1 MITLFDNRM
10 NQILYTS
17 LVFAGGEVYVNIVPE
32 IVPINVAIYARLDNS
47 NEVMKLFMLTD
58 ALRRRGA
65 THITLTCPYLPYA
78 RQDRECAVGDAFGL
92 KVFADML
99 NAQNYTAVKVMDT
112 HSDVAKQLIRGLIP
126 LQVSYIASAIFARIE
141 DLDYIVCPDKGA
153 KDRADMLLEYANSSL
168 VNKGVKGILYFD
180 EHRDPK
186 TGSITSIAPAKNL
199 GDIKGGRCLIVDD
212 ICDDGAT
219 FKSVAELLR
228 VAGAATVDLFV
239 THGIFSKGLAATGCD
254 RVLTTDSTEPKDDG
268 REIVYRFNYFGGE
281 SKCRTI

>member
-1 MITLFDNRM
+1 MIALFDNRM

-99 NAQNYTAVKVMDT
+99 NAQEYTWIKSFDP
-112 HSDVAKQLIRGLIP
+112 HSEVARRLIRNFVP
-126 LQVSYIASAIFARIE
+126 LQISILAGSIISRTR
-141 DLDYIVCPDKGA
+141 DLDYIVCPGAGA
-153 KDRADMLLEYANSSL
+153 KDRAETVYEYANSAF
-168 VNKGVKGILYFD
+168 VGMKVKGILYFD

-186 TGSITSIAPAKNL
+186 TGSIISIAPAKNL
-199 GDIKGGRCLIVDD
+199 GDLKGGRCLIVDD

-254 RVLTTDSTEPKDDG
+254 RVLTTDSIEPKDDG
-268 REIVYRFNYFGGE
+268 RVIVYRFNYSGGE
-281 SKCRTI
+281 SKW